1 MIGGYRTANAKRLF
15 AHIIEDVT
23 LVKLPD
29 VGTTRIHV
37 RFKGGKT
44 ETLTIKNPKSS
55 AQQVKTEPQV
65 IEFVDALLE
74 TNTYPEIAAILNE
87 RQVRP
92 RWLGPERT
100 GRSPVYSASGRL
112 SRQGI
117 QASTSL

>member
-1 MIGGYRTANAKRLF
+1 MTTDFKALWHDRRLPNRKRKRLF

-74 TNTYPEIAAILNE
+74 TNTYPK
-87 RQVRP
+87 
-92 RWLGPERT
+92 
-100 GRSPVYSASGRL
+100 
-112 SRQGI
+112 
-117 QASTSL
+117 